1 VTNRSRIDADLD
13 GVRLSPDGSR
23 LILLLRDDMGQRVS
37 LSLPTSC
44 LNALLTA
51 APSPLETGTVQS
63 VDAWNMVPAENGQ
76 DMLLTLC
83 TPEGKAISFRIK
95 SWQAEGIATVATSG
109 STRGRISRSIH

>member
-1 VTNRSRIDADLD
+1 
-13 GVRLSPDGSR
+13 
-23 LILLLRDDMGQRVS
+23 
-37 LSLPTSC
+37 
-44 LNALLTA
+44 
-51 APSPLETGTVQS
+51 
-63 VDAWNMVPAENGQ
+63 MVPAENGQ